1 MDIRMDKNSIF
12 YCRNMLVRNKNVN
25 NSLLGNA
32 AKENSATENRD
43 IKNRLDSVR
52 KENSASNNSPKSV
65 VEQSIEYAKSLS
77 ASRME
82 KKSTTTQVK
91 KLRYNFKKISSQ
103 ILRSKTAVS
112 ARMAVSAA
120 KRATQQLRQQLKQG
134 KYDEDEAM
142 LAIDHAKAMERVAKK
157 KANHLEEEELL
168 KAAGGVCIDSDYKD
182 LEDLSGDEEEVYD
195 ETQKLTE
202 DELPELEM
210 TEMWEAMEAS
220 MKELLEETGLSQLDD
235 MLSTENV
242 DDPADFKMLQIKHR
256 REEMKAIAK
265 ADAEYLKGMF
275 DKYESNRTNVLQ
287 GAGMSTPT
295 DNAGIDVSV

>member
-25 NSLLGNA
+25 NSPLGNA

-112 ARMAVSAA
+112 TRMAVSAA
-120 KRATQQLRQQLKQG
+120 KRATQQLKQQLKQG

-157 KANHLEEEELL
+157 KADHLEEEE
-168 KAAGGVCIDSDYKD
+168 VF
-182 LEDLSGDEEEVYD
+182 D
-195 ETQKLTE
+195 ETQKL
-202 DELPELEM
+202 PEE
-210 TEMWEAMEAS
+210 
-220 MKELLEETGLSQLDD
+220 ELLEEAGLSEISD
-235 MLSTENV
+235 MLMTESA